1 MVFDRVIRDLIELK
15 EKSMTMDGFMISGI
29 WGSLSAEQLNLIDQA
44 STKAVGSIQIGVYN
58 LLNTYC
64 TRKDLGEI
72 SRNPHDTS
80 YPSITFKILLNPRYP
95 SIALTL

>member
-1 MVFDRVIRDLIELK
+1 
-15 EKSMTMDGFMISGI
+15 MTMDGFMISGI

-64 TRKDLGEI
+64 TRKDLEL
-72 SRNPHDTS
+72 P
-80 YPSITFKILLNPRYP
+80 YLKFLNEAKMKFLGTGLVYASNEKFMSPINKKLDY
-95 SIALTL
+95 S